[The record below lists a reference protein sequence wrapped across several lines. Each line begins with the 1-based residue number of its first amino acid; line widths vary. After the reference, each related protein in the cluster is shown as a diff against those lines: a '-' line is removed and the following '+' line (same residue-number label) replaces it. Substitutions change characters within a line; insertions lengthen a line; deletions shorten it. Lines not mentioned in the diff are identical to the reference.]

1 MKPTREEIEHRAV
14 EILLNSKVH
23 YCRLCNKKNSIACNA
38 TCVSSVMESTLEI
51 AEEELSKPQLKPQL
65 TEDEKVILRNI
76 DKKYKWIARDFDGQ
90 LFVYGQKPYVL
101 GKIWTEYTK
110 MYNALPVSCF
120 KFITWEDDEQPYSI
134 AELLGEDD
142 A

>member
-1 MKPTREEIEHRAV
+1 
-14 EILLNSKVH
+14 
-23 YCRLCNKKNSIACNA
+23 
-38 TCVSSVMESTLEI
+38 MELTLEK
-51 AEEELSKPQLKPQL
+51 AEEELSKPQL

-76 DKKYKWIARDFDGQ
+76 DKKYKWIARDFDGD

-120 KFITWEDDEQPYSI
+120 KFITWEDGEPYSI

-142 A
+142 D